1 MSAFILT
8 FLSFYSI
15 IKSVKLYR
23 KEEKINMICNICK
36 KNPAVIFSSKEENG
50 KRKMEGLCIDC
61 AKKQGINTDE
71 ILKAQ
76 NSNIPN
82 MNIQLEGLFKNLA
95 ESLGNIDGL
104 ELDAMAFPD
113 MMNGMNNEDFD
124 DEESDNDDEENTG
137 ARPIFAGAIP
147 LGSIFGNLGNFKQQN
162 GNDTSSNGNVIK
174 KVKPEKKKSKNKKK
188 KYLDTF
194 GTNLTFKAAT
204 NELDMVIGRDKELQR
219 VIQILNRRTKN
230 NPCLIGEPGV
240 GKTAIIEG
248 LANRIVKGDVPNS
261 LKDKTIWELDMTSLI
276 AGAKYRGEFEERL
289 KAVLKEVK
297 ESNGNI
303 IMFIDEIHMIVGSG
317 AMEGAMDA
325 GNMLKPMLGR
335 GEIHCIGAT
344 TLNEYRKYIEKDTA
358 LERRFQIV
366 RVEEPEESDVIEI
379 LNGLKAR
386 FEEYHG
392 VTYADDVIPLVIKL
406 CKRYIAD
413 RFLPDKAI
421 DVLDEA
427 GARKKI
433 EKNASS
439 SELVA
444 IENELEELIEEKKS
458 LVKNQSYEQAALV
471 RDYVLDVR
479 SKLEDYE
486 KKRKETHGEKMVTA
500 EDICAV
506 VSSMTGIPIKHL
518 SDNEAMR
525 LVHMEDELHKDV
537 IGQKDAVHLIAS
549 AVRRNRAGVSSTK
562 RPVGS
567 FIFLGP
573 TGVGKT
579 QLAKSVAKF
588 LFGNES
594 SLIRIDMSDFMEK
607 HNAARLTG
615 APPGYIG
622 YEDGGVLTEKVRQK
636 PYSVVLLDE
645 IEKAHP
651 DIFNLLLQILEEG
664 ELSDNLGHA
673 VNFRNTVIIMTS
685 NAGARKITS
694 EGRVGFASN
703 SVEGLLD
710 YDEIK
715 ANAMEELKK
724 IMTPELLNRIDD
736 IVVFNA
742 LSHDE
747 IGEILDIQLSELEER
762 LKDRNLDLLVSDKAK
777 EYIIEHGYEPT
788 MGARPLRRIIEHDI
802 EDELSM
808 LLLENQ
814 GVENET
820 VFVDFQNDKLCV
832 TFREKIGLYL
842 EKPVA
847 ETAEAGEE

>member
-1 MSAFILT
+1 MFQLSPRAKRIINELAQEEGRISGSSELLPEHVMLSLLKSGEGLGFIALQSLNINVLTYQVALEQSSITPNSFNRQLGARKTLDTSNKRITSFIDTAGAEAKLLKNEYIGTEHFVLSAMQEQNSLT
-8 FLSFYSI
+8 ARYFQKAGIPIEVVRKTVVDLQSRYKSSFLYEAGGARTFSNGT
-15 IKSVKLYR
+15 VLQAD
-23 KEEKINMICNICK
+23 N
-36 KNPAVIFSSKEENG
+36 SSKKGKNKSKKSILEEFSTDLTQLAREG
-50 KRKMEGLCIDC
+50 KKDPVIAR
-61 AKKQGINTDE
+61 NDE
-71 ILKAQ
+71 I
-76 NSNIPN
+76 N
-82 MNIQLEGLFKNLA
+82 
-95 ESLGNIDGL
+95 
-104 ELDAMAFPD
+104 
-113 MMNGMNNEDFD
+113 
-124 DEESDNDDEENTG
+124 
-137 ARPIFAGAIP
+137 
-147 LGSIFGNLGNFKQQN
+147 
-162 GNDTSSNGNVIK
+162 
-174 KVKPEKKKSKNKKK
+174 
-188 KYLDTF
+188 
-194 GTNLTFKAAT
+194 
-204 NELDMVIGRDKELQR
+204 R
-219 VIQILNRRTKN
+219 VIQILSRRTKN
-230 NPCLIGEPGV
+230 NPVLVGEPGV
-240 GKTAIIEG
+240 GKTAIAEG
-248 LANRIVKGDVPNS
+248 LAQHIANGTVPYGLMKKRVLS
-261 LKDKTIWELDMTSLI
+261 LDLAAMI
-276 AGAKYRGEFEERL
+276 AGTKYRGEFEERL
-289 KAVLKEVK
+289 KR
-297 ESNGNI
+297 
-303 IMFIDEIHMIVGSG
+303 MIDEIKEDGNVILFVDELHTMIGAGGPEGS
-317 AMEGAMDA
+317 MEAS
-325 GNMLKPMLGR
+325 NMLKPALGR
-335 GEIHCIGAT
+335 GEVQIVGAT
-344 TLNEYRKYIEKDTA
+344 TSREYRKYFEKDTA

-479 SKLEDYE
+479 NKLEDYE

-762 LKDRNLDLLVSDKAK
+762 LKERNLDLLVSDKAK

-808 LLLENQ
+808 LLLANQ

>member
-1 MSAFILT
+1 MFQLSPRAKRIINELAQEEGRISGSSELLPEHVMLSLLKSGEGLGFIALQSLNINVLTYQVALEQSSITPNSFNRQLGVRKALDTSNKRITSFIDTAGAEAKLLKNEYIGTEHFVLSAMQEQNSLT
-8 FLSFYSI
+8 ARYFQKAGIPIEVVRKTVVDLQSRYKSSFLYEAGGARTFSNGT
-15 IKSVKLYR
+15 VLQAD
-23 KEEKINMICNICK
+23 N
-36 KNPAVIFSSKEENG
+36 SSKKGKNKSKKSILEEFSTDLTQLAREG
-50 KRKMEGLCIDC
+50 KKDPVIAR
-61 AKKQGINTDE
+61 NDE
-71 ILKAQ
+71 I
-76 NSNIPN
+76 N
-82 MNIQLEGLFKNLA
+82 
-95 ESLGNIDGL
+95 
-104 ELDAMAFPD
+104 
-113 MMNGMNNEDFD
+113 
-124 DEESDNDDEENTG
+124 
-137 ARPIFAGAIP
+137 
-147 LGSIFGNLGNFKQQN
+147 
-162 GNDTSSNGNVIK
+162 
-174 KVKPEKKKSKNKKK
+174 
-188 KYLDTF
+188 
-194 GTNLTFKAAT
+194 
-204 NELDMVIGRDKELQR
+204 R
-219 VIQILNRRTKN
+219 VIQILSRRTKN
-230 NPCLIGEPGV
+230 NPVLVGEPGV
-240 GKTAIIEG
+240 GKTAIAEG
-248 LANRIVKGDVPNS
+248 LAQHIANGTVPYGLMKKRVLS
-261 LKDKTIWELDMTSLI
+261 LDLAAMI
-276 AGAKYRGEFEERL
+276 AGTKYRGEFEERL
-289 KAVLKEVK
+289 KR
-297 ESNGNI
+297 
-303 IMFIDEIHMIVGSG
+303 MIDEIKEDGNVILFVDELHTMIGAGGPEGS
-317 AMEGAMDA
+317 MEAS
-325 GNMLKPMLGR
+325 NMLKPALGR
-335 GEIHCIGAT
+335 GEVQIVGAT
-344 TLNEYRKYIEKDTA
+344 TSREYRKYFEKDTA

-379 LNGLKAR
+379 LNGLKPR

-406 CKRYIAD
+406 CKIYIAD

-847 ETAEAGEE
+847 ETVEAGEE